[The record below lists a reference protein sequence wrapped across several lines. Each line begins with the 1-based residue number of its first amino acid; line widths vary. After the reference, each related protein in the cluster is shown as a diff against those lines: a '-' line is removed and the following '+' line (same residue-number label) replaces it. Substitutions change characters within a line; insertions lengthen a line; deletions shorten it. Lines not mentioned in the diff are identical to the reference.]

1 MIRLLIA
8 LAAVAVISMPTNAS
22 IKGQIIDINNSPV
35 SNAQITLKSDTPTNV
50 YDKDGNIVEIQYSR
64 TTFSDKDGYFVFEN
78 TSVKNQFNGLSVA
91 AVAITV
97 NKGVLSFTLP
107 KSTNAEIHLST
118 VNGRTLFKE
127 KLYCEQNHA
136 VSVKHATRSRNS
148 VVAYAIRYDNVNLT
162 GKLPLSGNY
171 SQLSVPV
178 VQNTRFGVISDPDTI
193 TVKKLGFTS
202 RIKVVPVDNENVDTL
217 ILQPDAIE
225 RKVDSLLALMSLA
238 EKIGQ
243 MTQAERGTLG
253 PNEIKELFLGSVL
266 SGGGS
271 TPNQNTPAA
280 WADMVDKFQNEAL
293 ATPRKIPILYG
304 VDAVHGHNNLKNAV
318 LFPHNIGM
326 GCTWNPALVKKAA
339 EITAI
344 EVAATGIRWTFAP
357 CIAVPRDE
365 RWGRTYEGF
374 AETPELTS
382 QMADAAVRGY
392 QGTILSSNTSVA
404 ACAKH
409 FVGDGGTSLNS
420 SVKFNLDQGDTRISE
435 DDLRQIHLPG
445 YIAAIRADVA
455 TVMASYSS
463 FNGTKMHYHKYL
475 LTDVLKKEL
484 GFRGFIV
491 SDYDGID
498 TTQTMT
504 YDEAIKLGINAGIDM
519 VMVPN
524 KYRSFIS
531 TLTKL
536 VNSNDVPVSRID
548 DAVKRILRV
557 KYHLGIFDKPLAD
570 RTLLPMV
577 GQASHRAVAKECVSQ
592 SMVVLKNENAILPL
606 KKQGQSIVVSG
617 THANDI
623 GLQCGGWSMD
633 WQGRSGPITSGTTI
647 LQGIQSLSTQVTSSP
662 SSAVTSGKN
671 VAVVVFGEN
680 PYAEGYGDDTELRV
694 RSNIVSL
701 IKSYSDAKIPVV
713 AVIVS
718 GRPLIIDDIEPMC
731 SAIVAAWLP
740 GTEGQGVADVLFGNY
755 KPCGKLSMTW
765 PKSGQ
770 IPINVGDSNVQP
782 MFAYGHGLTY

>member
-1 MIRLLIA
+1 MIRFFIALVA
-8 LAAVAVISMPTNAS
+8 LAALTVPTTAALH
-22 IKGQIIDINNSPV
+22 GQIVDINNSPV
-35 SNAQITLKSDTPTNV
+35 PNAQITMKSDTQTNV
-50 YDKDGNIVEIQYSR
+50 YDKDGNVILISNSQ
-64 TTFSDKDGYFVFEN
+64 TTYSDKDGKFAFEN
-78 TSVKNQFNGLSVA
+78 TSVRHHYSKQTA
-91 AVAITV
+91 PVAIAVKNGALT
-97 NKGVLSFTLP
+97 FTFP
-107 KSTNAEIHLST
+107 KSIVADIHLST
-118 VNGRTLFKE
+118 VNGRTLFKD
-127 KLYCEQNHA
+127 KLQCEQNRV
-136 VSVKHATRSRNS
+136 VSVKSQSFTRNN
-148 VVAYAIRYDNVNLT
+148 VVMYTIGYDNVLLT
-162 GKLPLSGNY
+162 GRLMLSGNY
-171 SQLSVPV
+171 TLHSVPIS
-178 VQNTRFGVISDPDTI
+178 QSKHFGALSTEDTI
-193 TVKKLGFTS
+193 VVKKFSFTS
-202 RIKVVPVDNENVDTL
+202 RIKVVPAGAESVDTVV
-217 ILQPDAIE
+217 LQPDAIE

-253 PNEIKELFLGSVL
+253 PNEVKELFLGSVL

-271 TPNQNTPAA
+271 TPSQNTPAA
-280 WADMVDKFQNEAL
+280 WADMVDKFQSEAL

-326 GCTWNPALVKKAA
+326 GCTGNPALVKKAA

-344 EVAATGIRWTFAP
+344 EVAATGIRWTFAT

-382 QMADAAVRGY
+382 LMADAAVRGF
-392 QGTILSSNTSVA
+392 QGNVLSSNTAVA

-435 DDLRQIHLPG
+435 DVLRQIHLPG
-445 YIAAIRADVA
+445 YISAIRADVA

-463 FNGTKMHYHKYL
+463 FNGTKMHYHEYL

-484 GFRGFIV
+484 GFQGFIV

-498 TTQTMT
+498 TTPTMT

-570 RTLLPMV
+570 RTLIPMV
-577 GQASHRAVAKECVSQ
+577 GQASHRAVAKECVCQ
-592 SMVVLKNENAILPL
+592 SMVILKNNNAVLPL

-617 THANDI
+617 THANNI

-633 WQGRSGPITSGTTI
+633 WQGRSGTITSGTTI
-647 LQGIQSLSTQVTSSP
+647 LQGCQTLSTQVTSSP
-662 SSAVTSGKN
+662 SSSVTSGKDI
-671 VAVVVFGEN
+671 AVVVFGEN

-694 RSNIVSL
+694 PSNSVRL
-701 IKSYSDAKIPVV
+701 IKSDSDAKIPVV

-718 GRPLIIDDIEPMC
+718 GRPL
-731 SAIVAAWLP
+731 
-740 GTEGQGVADVLFGNY
+740 
-755 KPCGKLSMTW
+755 
-765 PKSGQ
+765 
-770 IPINVGDSNVQP
+770 
-782 MFAYGHGLTY
+782 H

>member
-1 MIRLLIA
+1 MIRFFIA
-8 LAAVAVISMPTNAS
+8 LVVLAAFTVPTTAALH
-22 IKGQIIDINNSPV
+22 GQIVDINNTPV
-35 SNAQITLKSDTPTNV
+35 PNAQITLKSDTQTNV
-50 YDKDGNIVEIQYSR
+50 YDKDGNVILISNSQ
-64 TTFSDKDGYFVFEN
+64 TTYSDKDGKFAFEN
-78 TSVKNQFNGLSVA
+78 TSVRHHYSKLTA
-91 AVAITV
+91 PVAIAVKNGALT
-97 NKGVLSFTLP
+97 FTFP
-107 KSTNAEIHLST
+107 KSIVADILLST
-118 VNGRTLFKE
+118 VNGRTLFKD
-127 KLYCEQNHA
+127 KLQCEQNRA
-136 VSVKHATRSRNS
+136 VSVKSQSFTRNN
-148 VVAYAIRYDNVNLT
+148 VVMYTIGYDNVILT
-162 GKLPLSGNY
+162 GRLMLSGNY
-171 SQLSVPV
+171 TLQSVLISQSK
-178 VQNTRFGVISDPDTI
+178 RSGAISTEDTI
-193 TVKKLGFTS
+193 VVKKFSFTS
-202 RIKVVPVDNENVDTL
+202 RIKVVPSGAESVDTVV
-217 ILQPDAIE
+217 LQPDAIE
-225 RKVDSLLALMSLA
+225 RKVDSLLALMNLA

-253 PNEIKELFLGSVL
+253 PNEVKELFLGSVL

-271 TPNQNTPAA
+271 TPSQNTPAA
-280 WADMVDKFQNEAL
+280 WADMVDKFQSEAL
-293 ATPRKIPILYG
+293 ATPRKIPMLYG

-326 GCTWNPALVKKAA
+326 GCTGNPALVKKAA

-382 QMADAAVRGY
+382 LMADAAVRGF
-392 QGTILSSNTSVA
+392 QGNVLSSNTSVA

-420 SVKFNLDQGDTRISE
+420 SVKFNIDQGDTRISE

-463 FNGTKMHYHKYL
+463 FNGTKMHYHEYL

-484 GFRGFIV
+484 GFQGFIV

-531 TLTKL
+531 ELTKL

-548 DAVKRILRV
+548 DAVRRILRV
-557 KYHLGIFDKPLAD
+557 KYHLGIFDKPLSD
-570 RTLLPMV
+570 RTLIPMV

-592 SMVVLKNENAILPL
+592 SIVILKNNNAVLPL

-617 THANDI
+617 THANNI

-633 WQGRSGPITSGTTI
+633 WQGRSGAITSGTTI
-647 LQGIQSLSTQVTSSP
+647 LQGFQTLSTQVTSSP
-662 SSAVTSGKN
+662 SSAVTSGKDI
-671 VAVVVFGEN
+671 AVVVFGEN

-694 RSNIVSL
+694 PSNIVSL
-701 IKSYSDAKIPVV
+701 IKSYSDAKTPVV

-718 GRPLIIDDIEPMC
+718 GRPLHIDDIESMC
-731 SAIVAAWLP
+731 SAIVAVWLP

-755 KPCGKLSMTW
+755 KPTGKLSMTW
-765 PKSGQ
+765 PKIGQ
-770 IPINVGDSNVQP
+770 VPINIGDSEVKP
-782 MFAYGHGLTY
+782 MYPYGHGLTY